1 MAGYGA
7 GRHRFQASA
16 GRSARMVRAFVDAGP
31 EPGLDDERPGGEGGG
46 CGDPASRVHRAIDR
60 SPVEGRAS
68 RARAGWPLP
77 AGNGPRSR
85 GKRVRVPNGASTFIV
100 GCFRVRSLR
109 TDLPLPVTSVPAATP
124 RNTPVIAQYL
134 RIKADHPDSLLFYRM
149 GDFYELFF
157 DDARRASTL
166 LDIALTSRGRSD
178 GVPIP
183 MAGVPAHSVES
194 YLAKLVRKGE
204 SAAICEQIGDPAASR
219 GPVERRVTRIVT
231 PGTLTDEHL
240 LEARRDNLLVAAH
253 CIDGCWGMAGLE
265 LSSGRFTCTEAG
277 DSESARAEIE
287 RLGPAEVLLC
297 EDAPELASVRE
308 HPALRRIPSWHFDPV
323 SARRILVEQLGTHDL
338 SPFELED
345 RPLAAGA
352 AGALI
357 VYARETQCGALP
369 HVTTVR
375 FERHEDA
382 LILDAVT
389 RRNLELT
396 HALSGDD
403 SATLAAVMD
412 RAATPMGS
420 RLLRRWLT
428 RPIRDHEALAKRLH
442 AVGSLIEHD
451 THEPVRALLADVG
464 DLERILSRIGL
475 ATARPRDLAQLR
487 AALHTVPRLREAIA
501 GADSPR
507 IHELTRANRE
517 FPEMA
522 ALLDRA
528 LVEAPPVLIRDGGA
542 LAAGYD
548 PELDELRRL
557 STDADSFL
565 EALEARERERSG
577 IPNLRVGYNR
587 VHGYYIELSKT
598 QSERAPPDYIRR
610 QTLKGAE
617 RYITPELKQFE
628 DRVLGARER
637 ALARERMLYDELV
650 ARLAADLAE
659 LQRCAQAIAELD
671 VLCDFAERAESLAY
685 RAPRL
690 DEHAGIDIEGG
701 RHPVVEHTSKQ
712 PFIPNDVALG
722 DSRRMLVVTGPNMGG
737 KSTLMRQTA
746 LITVLA
752 HAGSFVPATSA
763 RIGPI
768 DRIFTRIGAGDDL
781 AGGRSTFMVEMTE
794 MARIL
799 NNATPRSLV
808 LVDEIGRGTST
819 YDGLALAWACAR
831 ELAHRTR
838 SFTLFATHYF
848 ELTELSRHADGV
860 ANVHL
865 DAIEHGRRIVF
876 MHRVKEGPA
885 DRSYGLAVAALAGI
899 PSEVIARART
909 ILDKLESNPRAS
921 LTEPPSPQL
930 TLFGPAADAPPPPP
944 PAPEGA
950 KILEA
955 LDAVDPDALSPRE
968 ALDALYR
975 LKSIERS

>member
-1 MAGYGA
+1 M
-7 GRHRFQASA
+7 S
-16 GRSARMVRAFVDAGP
+16 
-31 EPGLDDERPGGEGGG
+31 
-46 CGDPASRVHRAIDR
+46 
-60 SPVEGRAS
+60 
-68 RARAGWPLP
+68 
-77 AGNGPRSR
+77 
-85 GKRVRVPNGASTFIV
+85 
-100 GCFRVRSLR
+100 
-109 TDLPLPVTSVPAATP
+109 VTAAAP

-134 RIKADHPDSLLFYRM
+134 RIKADHPDTLLFYRM

-157 DDARRASTL
+157 DDARRASML
-166 LDIALTSRGRSD
+166 LGIALTSRGRS
-178 GVPIP
+178 GGAPIP

-194 YLAKLVRKGE
+194 YLSKLVRKGE
-204 SAAICEQIGDPAASR
+204 SAAICEQIGDPATSR
-219 GPVERRVTRIVT
+219 GPVERQVTRIVT

-240 LEARRDNLLVAAH
+240 LEAHRDNLLAAVHCVA
-253 CIDGCWGMAGLE
+253 GCWGIAGLE
-265 LSSGRFTCTEAG
+265 LSSGRFTCTEAA
-277 DSESARAEIE
+277 DAESAQAEME
-287 RLGPAEVLLC
+287 RLGPAEILLC
-297 EDAPELASVRE
+297 ESAPDLAGVRE
-308 HPALRRIPSWHFDPV
+308 HPALRRIPPWHFDPV
-323 SARRILVEQLGTHDL
+323 SARRILVEQLGTRDL
-338 SPFELED
+338 SGFELED
-345 RPLAAGA
+345 RPVAAGA

-357 VYARETQCGALP
+357 VYARDTQRGALP
-369 HVTTVR
+369 HVRTVR

-382 LILDAVT
+382 LVLDAVT
-389 RRNLELT
+389 RRNLEIT

-403 SATLAAVMD
+403 SATLAAIMD

-428 RPIRDHEALAKRLH
+428 RPVRDREELAKRLH
-442 AVGSLIEHD
+442 AVGTLVEHGV
-451 THEPVRALLADVG
+451 HETVRGLLADIG

-487 AALHTVPRLREAIA
+487 AALHAVPRLREAIA

-507 IHELTRANRE
+507 IRELTSANRE
-517 FPEMA
+517 FPDIA

-528 LVEAPPVLIRDGGA
+528 VVDTPPVLIRDGGV
-542 LAAGYD
+542 LADGYD
-548 PELDELRRL
+548 AELDELRRL

-565 EALEARERERSG
+565 QSLETRERERTG
-577 IPNLRVGYNR
+577 AANLRVGYNR
-587 VHGYYIELSKT
+587 VHGYYIEISKA
-598 QSERAPPDYIRR
+598 QSERAPPDYVRR

-617 RYITPELKQFE
+617 RYITAELKQFE

-637 ALARERMLYDELV
+637 ALAREKALYDELV

-659 LQRCAQAIAELD
+659 LQLCAAGVAELD
-671 VLCDFAERAESLAY
+671 VLCNFAERAESLDY
-685 RAPRL
+685 RAPQL
-690 DEHAGIDIEGG
+690 DERPGIRIEGG
-701 RHPVVEHTSKQ
+701 RHPVVEQTSKQ
-712 PFIPNDVALG
+712 PFIPNDVVLG
-722 DSRRMLVVTGPNMGG
+722 DARRMLVVTGPNMGG

-763 RIGPI
+763 RIGPV

-848 ELTELSRHADGV
+848 ELTELPRHADGV

-876 MHRVKEGPA
+876 MHRVKDGPA
-885 DRSYGLAVAALAGI
+885 NRSYGLAVAALAGI
-899 PSEVIARART
+899 PDEVIARARE
-909 ILDKLESNPRAS
+909 ILDALETAPGAS
-921 LTEPPSPQL
+921 VSEPPSAQL
-930 TLFGPAADAPPPPP
+930 GLFDPPAAPG
-944 PAPEGA
+944 GA
-950 KILEA
+950 QLLET
-955 LDAVDPDALSPRE
+955 LETIDPDSLSPRE

-975 LKSIERS
+975 LKSLARS

>member
-1 MAGYGA
+1 M
-7 GRHRFQASA
+7 SA
-16 GRSARMVRAFVDAGP
+16 
-31 EPGLDDERPGGEGGG
+31 
-46 CGDPASRVHRAIDR
+46 
-60 SPVEGRAS
+60 
-68 RARAGWPLP
+68 
-77 AGNGPRSR
+77 
-85 GKRVRVPNGASTFIV
+85 T
-100 GCFRVRSLR
+100 
-109 TDLPLPVTSVPAATP
+109 AATE
-124 RNTPVIAQYL
+124 RKATPVIAQYL
-134 RIKADHPDSLLFYRM
+134 RIKAEHPDTLLFYRM

-157 DDARRASTL
+157 DDARRASKL
-166 LDIALTSRGRSD
+166 LDIALTSRGQS
-178 GVPIP
+178 GGAPIP

-204 SAAICEQIGDPAASR
+204 SAAVCEQIGDPAASR
-219 GPVERRVTRIVT
+219 GPVERQVTRIIT

-240 LEARRDNLLVAAH
+240 LDDRRDNLLVAIH
-253 CIDGCWGMAGLE
+253 CTAGRWGIAGLE

-277 DSESARAEIE
+277 DAESAQAEIE
-287 RLGPAEVLLC
+287 RLGPAEILVC
-297 EDAPELASVRE
+297 ESAPALASLRE
-308 HPALRRIPSWHFDPV
+308 HSALRRIPPWHFDPV
-323 SARRILVEQLGTHDL
+323 SARRILIEQLATHDL
-338 SPFELED
+338 SPFEIED
-345 RPLAAGA
+345 RPLAIGA

-357 VYARETQCGALP
+357 VYARDTQCGALP

-375 FERHEDA
+375 FERHDDA
-382 LILDAVT
+382 LILDATT
-389 RRNLELT
+389 RRNLEIT
-396 HALSGDD
+396 RALSGDD

-428 RPIRDHEALAKRLH
+428 RPIRDHEELAKRLH
-442 AVGSLIEHD
+442 ATGALIEHGV
-451 THEPVRALLADVG
+451 HEPIRELLADVG

-475 ATARPRDLAQLR
+475 ATARPRDLVQLR
-487 AALHTVPRLREAIA
+487 SALHTVPQLREAVA

-507 IHELTRANRE
+507 IHELTSASRE
-517 FPEMA
+517 FPEIA
-522 ALLDRA
+522 ELLDRA
-528 LVEAPPVLIRDGGA
+528 VVETPPVLIRDGGV
-542 LAAGYD
+542 LATGYD
-548 PELDELRRL
+548 AELDELRRL
-557 STDADSFL
+557 STDADAFL
-565 EALEARERERSG
+565 EALEARERERTG
-577 IPNLRVGYNR
+577 VTNLRVGYNR

-598 QSERAPPDYIRR
+598 QSERAPPDYVRR

-637 ALARERMLYDELV
+637 ALGREKALYDELV
-650 ARLAADLAE
+650 ARLAGDLADLQ
-659 LQRCAQAIAELD
+659 LCAQAIAELD
-671 VLCDFAERAESLAY
+671 VLCNFAERAESLDY

-690 DEHAGIDIEGG
+690 DERPGIQIEGG
-701 RHPVVEHTSKQ
+701 RHPVVEHASEQ
-712 PFIPNDVALG
+712 PFIPNDIDLD

-746 LITVLA
+746 LIALLA
-752 HAGSFVPATSA
+752 YAGSFVPATSA

-848 ELTELSRHADGV
+848 ELTELSRHAGSV

-865 DAIEHGRRIVF
+865 DAVEHGQQIIF
-876 MHRVKEGPA
+876 MHQVKDGPA
-885 DRSYGLAVAALAGI
+885 DRSYGIAVAALAGI
-899 PSEVIARART
+899 PNDVIIRARA
-909 ILDKLESNPRAS
+909 ILDTLESSPRAS
-921 LTEPPSPQL
+921 LTEPPSAQL
-930 TLFGPAADAPPPPP
+930 GLFDPAP
-944 PAPEGA
+944 PAPGSA
-950 KILEA
+950 KVLET
-955 LDAVDPDALSPRE
+955 LDAIDPDSLSPRE

-975 LKSIERS
+975 LKSLTGS

>member
-1 MAGYGA
+1 M
-7 GRHRFQASA
+7 
-16 GRSARMVRAFVDAGP
+16 
-31 EPGLDDERPGGEGGG
+31 
-46 CGDPASRVHRAIDR
+46 
-60 SPVEGRAS
+60 
-68 RARAGWPLP
+68 
-77 AGNGPRSR
+77 
-85 GKRVRVPNGASTFIV
+85 
-100 GCFRVRSLR
+100 
-109 TDLPLPVTSVPAATP
+109 
-124 RNTPVIAQYL
+124 AQYL
-134 RIKADHPDSLLFYRM
+134 RIKAEHPDTLLFYRM

-157 DDARRASTL
+157 DDARRASRL
-166 LDIALTSRGRSD
+166 LDIALTSRGRS
-178 GVPIP
+178 GGAPIP

-204 SAAICEQIGDPAASR
+204 SAAVCEQIGDPAASR
-219 GPVERRVTRIVT
+219 GPVERQVTRIIT
-231 PGTLTDEHL
+231 PGTLTDEYL
-240 LEARRDNLLVAAH
+240 LEDRRDNLLVAVH
-253 CIDGCWGMAGLE
+253 CAAGRWGIAGLE

-277 DSESARAEIE
+277 DAESAQAEIE

-297 EDAPELASVRE
+297 EDAPALASVRE
-308 HPALRRIPSWHFDPV
+308 HPALRRIPPWHFDPV
-323 SARRILVEQLGTHDL
+323 SARRILIEQLATRDL

-345 RPLAAGA
+345 HPLAVGA

-357 VYARETQCGALP
+357 VYARDTQCGSLP

-375 FERHEDA
+375 FERHDDA
-382 LILDAVT
+382 LILDATT
-389 RRNLELT
+389 RRNLEIT

-428 RPIRDHEALAKRLH
+428 RPICDHEELAKRLH
-442 AVGSLIEHD
+442 ATGVLIEHGV
-451 THEPVRALLADVG
+451 HEPIHVLLDDVG
-464 DLERILSRIGL
+464 DIERILSRIGL

-487 AALHTVPRLREAIA
+487 SALHTVPRLREAVA

-507 IHELTRANRE
+507 IHELTGASRE
-517 FPEMA
+517 FPEIA

-528 LVEAPPVLIRDGGA
+528 VVETPPVLIRDGGV

-548 PELDELRRL
+548 AELDELRRL
-557 STDADSFL
+557 STDADAFL
-565 EALEARERERSG
+565 EALEARERERTG
-577 IPNLRVGYNR
+577 VTNLRVGYNR
-587 VHGYYIELSKT
+587 VHGYYIELSKA

-628 DRVLGARER
+628 NRVLGARER
-637 ALARERMLYDELV
+637 ALGREKALYDELV
-650 ARLAADLAE
+650 ARLAGELADLQ
-659 LQRCAQAIAELD
+659 LCAQAIAELD
-671 VLCDFAERAESLAY
+671 VLCNFAERAESLDY

-690 DEHAGIDIEGG
+690 DDRPGIHIESG
-701 RHPVVEHTSKQ
+701 RHPVVEYASKQ
-712 PFIPNDVALG
+712 PFIPNDIDLD

-746 LITVLA
+746 LIAVLA
-752 HAGSFVPATSA
+752 YAGSFVPAASA

-799 NNATPRSLV
+799 NSATPRSLV

-848 ELTELSRHADGV
+848 ELTELSRHADSV

-865 DAIEHGRRIVF
+865 DAIEHGEQIIF
-876 MHRVKEGPA
+876 MHQVKDGPA
-885 DRSYGLAVAALAGI
+885 DRSYGIAVAALAGI
-899 PSEVIARART
+899 PNEVITRARE
-909 ILDKLESNPRAS
+909 ILDTLENAPRAS
-921 LTEPPSPQL
+921 LTEPPSAQL
-930 TLFGPAADAPPPPP
+930 GLFDPAP
-944 PAPEGA
+944 PAPGGA
-950 KILEA
+950 KVLEA
-955 LDAVDPDALSPRE
+955 LDAIDPDSLSPRE

-975 LKSIERS
+975 LKSLK

>member
-1 MAGYGA
+1 M
-7 GRHRFQASA
+7 
-16 GRSARMVRAFVDAGP
+16 
-31 EPGLDDERPGGEGGG
+31 L
-46 CGDPASRVHRAIDR
+46 
-60 SPVEGRAS
+60 
-68 RARAGWPLP
+68 
-77 AGNGPRSR
+77 PRSQPPD
-85 GKRVRVPNGASTFIV
+85 VR
-100 GCFRVRSLR
+100 
-109 TDLPLPVTSVPAATP
+109 PLPVTSATADATP
-124 RNTPVIAQYL
+124 GNTPVIAQYL
-134 RIKADHPDSLLFYRM
+134 RIKADHPDTLLFYRM

-157 DDARRASTL
+157 DDARRASSL
-166 LDIALTSRGRSD
+166 LDIALTSRGRSG

-194 YLAKLVRKGE
+194 YLSKLVRKGE

-219 GPVERRVTRIVT
+219 GPVERQVTRIVT
-231 PGTLTDEHL
+231 PGTLTEEHL
-240 LEARRDNLLVAAH
+240 LEARRDNLLVATH
-253 CIDGCWGMAGLE
+253 CDAGRWGIAGLE
-265 LSSGRFTCTEAG
+265 LASGRFTCTEA
-277 DSESARAEIE
+277 DDAESAQAEIE
-287 RLGPAEVLLC
+287 RLGPAEVLVS
-297 EDAPELASVRE
+297 ENAPALDSLRE
-308 HPALRRIPSWHFDPV
+308 HPALRRIPPWHFDAE
-323 SARRILVEQLGTHDL
+323 SARRILVEQLGTRDL

-345 RPLAAGA
+345 RPLATGA

-357 VYARETQCGALP
+357 VYARDTQRSALP
-369 HVTTVR
+369 HVRTLR
-375 FERHEDA
+375 LERQEDA
-382 LILDAVT
+382 LILDAIT
-389 RRNLELT
+389 RRNLEIT

-403 SATLAAVMD
+403 TATLAAVID

-428 RPIRDHEALAKRLH
+428 RPVRDREALAHRLH
-442 AVGSLIEHD
+442 AVGVLIEHSAF
-451 THEPVRALLADVG
+451 ESVRALLSDVG

-487 AALHTVPRLREAIA
+487 TALHTVPRLREALA

-507 IHELTRANRE
+507 IRELAGANRE

-528 LVEAPPVLIRDGGA
+528 VVESPPVLVRDGGV

-548 PELDELRRL
+548 AELDELRRL
-557 STDADSFL
+557 STDADAFL
-565 EALEARERERSG
+565 EALEARERERTG
-577 IPNLRVGYNR
+577 AANLRVGYNR
-587 VHGYYIELSKT
+587 VHGYYIELSKA
-598 QSERAPPDYIRR
+598 QSERAPADYVRR

-617 RYITPELKQFE
+617 RYITAELKQFE

-637 ALARERMLYDELV
+637 ALAREKALYEELV
-650 ARLAADLAE
+650 ARVAADLEA
-659 LQRCAQAIAELD
+659 LQHSAAAIAELD
-671 VLCDFAERAESLAY
+671 VLCNFAERAESLDY

-690 DEHAGIDIEGG
+690 DEQPGIRIEGG
-701 RHPVVEHTSKQ
+701 RHPVVEQTSSQ
-712 PFIPNDVALG
+712 PFIPNDVVLD

-746 LITVLA
+746 LIAVLA
-752 HAGSFVPATSA
+752 YAGSFVPATSA
-763 RIGPI
+763 RVGPI

-848 ELTELSRHADGV
+848 ELTELPRHADGV

-865 DAIEHGRRIVF
+865 DAIEHGRKIVF

-885 DRSYGLAVAALAGI
+885 NRSYGLAVAALAGV
-899 PSEVIARART
+899 PHEVIARARE
-909 ILDKLESNPRAS
+909 ILDTLESAPRAS
-921 LTEPPSPQL
+921 VSEPPSAQL
-930 TLFGPAADAPPPPP
+930 GLFDSPSSPAAAGT
-944 PAPEGA
+944 E
-950 KILEA
+950 LREA
-955 LDAVDPDALSPRE
+955 LDALDPDALSPRE

-975 LKSIERS
+975 LKSFVRP

>member
-1 MAGYGA
+1 M
-7 GRHRFQASA
+7 S
-16 GRSARMVRAFVDAGP
+16 
-31 EPGLDDERPGGEGGG
+31 
-46 CGDPASRVHRAIDR
+46 
-60 SPVEGRAS
+60 
-68 RARAGWPLP
+68 
-77 AGNGPRSR
+77 
-85 GKRVRVPNGASTFIV
+85 
-100 GCFRVRSLR
+100 
-109 TDLPLPVTSVPAATP
+109 VTAAPTSKS
-124 RNTPVIAQYL
+124 TPVMAQYL
-134 RIKADHPDSLLFYRM
+134 RIKAEHPDTLLFYRM

-157 DDARRASTL
+157 DDARRASKL
-166 LDIALTSRGRSD
+166 LDIALTSRGRS
-178 GVPIP
+178 GGAPIP

-204 SAAICEQIGDPAASR
+204 SAAVCEQIGDPAASR
-219 GPVERRVTRIVT
+219 GPVERQVTRIIT
-231 PGTLTDEHL
+231 PGTLTDEYL
-240 LEARRDNLLVAAH
+240 LEDRRDNVLVAVH
-253 CIDGCWGMAGLE
+253 CAAGRWGIAGLE

-277 DSESARAEIE
+277 DAESAQAEIE

-297 EDAPELASVRE
+297 EDAPALASVRE
-308 HPALRRIPSWHFDPV
+308 HPALRRIPPWHFDPV
-323 SARRILVEQLGTHDL
+323 SARRILIEQLATRDL

-345 RPLAAGA
+345 HPLAVGA

-357 VYARETQCGALP
+357 VYARDTQCGSLP

-375 FERHEDA
+375 FERHDDA
-382 LILDAVT
+382 LILDATT
-389 RRNLELT
+389 RRNLEIT

-428 RPIRDHEALAKRLH
+428 RPICDHEELAKRLH
-442 AVGSLIEHD
+442 ATGVLIEHGV
-451 THEPVRALLADVG
+451 HEPIRVLLDDVG
-464 DLERILSRIGL
+464 DIERILSRIGL

-487 AALHTVPRLREAIA
+487 SALHTVPRLREAVA

-507 IHELTRANRE
+507 IHELTGASRE
-517 FPEMA
+517 FPEIA
-522 ALLDRA
+522 AQLDRA
-528 LVEAPPVLIRDGGA
+528 VVETPPVLIRDGGV

-548 PELDELRRL
+548 AELDELRRL
-557 STDADSFL
+557 STDADAFL
-565 EALEARERERSG
+565 EALEARERERTG
-577 IPNLRVGYNR
+577 VTNLRVGYNR
-587 VHGYYIELSKT
+587 VHGYYIELSKA

-628 DRVLGARER
+628 NRVLGARER
-637 ALARERMLYDELV
+637 ALGREKALYDELV
-650 ARLAADLAE
+650 ARLAGELADLQ
-659 LQRCAQAIAELD
+659 LCAQAIAELD
-671 VLCDFAERAESLAY
+671 VLCNFAERAESLDY

-690 DEHAGIDIEGG
+690 DDRPGIHIESG
-701 RHPVVEHTSKQ
+701 RHPVVEYASKQ
-712 PFIPNDVALG
+712 PFIPNDIDLD

-752 HAGSFVPATSA
+752 YAGSFVPAASA

-848 ELTELSRHADGV
+848 ELTELSRHADSV

-865 DAIEHGRRIVF
+865 DAIEHGEQIIF
-876 MHRVKEGPA
+876 MHQVKDGPA
-885 DRSYGLAVAALAGI
+885 DRSYGIAVAALAGI
-899 PSEVIARART
+899 PNEVITRARE
-909 ILDKLESNPRAS
+909 ILDTLENAPRAS
-921 LTEPPSPQL
+921 LTEPPSAQL
-930 TLFGPAADAPPPPP
+930 GLFDPAP
-944 PAPEGA
+944 PAPGGA
-950 KILEA
+950 KVLEA
-955 LDAVDPDALSPRE
+955 LDAIDPDSLSPRE

-975 LKSIERS
+975 LKSLK

>member
-1 MAGYGA
+1 M
-7 GRHRFQASA
+7 S
-16 GRSARMVRAFVDAGP
+16 
-31 EPGLDDERPGGEGGG
+31 
-46 CGDPASRVHRAIDR
+46 
-60 SPVEGRAS
+60 
-68 RARAGWPLP
+68 
-77 AGNGPRSR
+77 
-85 GKRVRVPNGASTFIV
+85 
-100 GCFRVRSLR
+100 
-109 TDLPLPVTSVPAATP
+109 VTAAATP
-124 RNTPVIAQYL
+124 GNTPVIAQYL
-134 RIKADHPDSLLFYRM
+134 RIKADHPDTLLFYRM

-157 DDARRASTL
+157 DDARRASSL
-166 LDIALTSRGRSD
+166 LDIALTSRGRSG

-194 YLAKLVRKGE
+194 YLSKLVRKGE

-219 GPVERRVTRIVT
+219 GPVERQVTRIIT
-231 PGTLTDEHL
+231 PGTLTEEHL

-253 CIDGCWGMAGLE
+253 CDAGRWGIAGLE
-265 LSSGRFTCTEAG
+265 LASGGFTCTEA
-277 DSESARAEIE
+277 DDAESAQAEIE
-287 RLGPAEVLLC
+287 RLGPAEVLVS
-297 EDAPELASVRE
+297 ENAPALDSLRE
-308 HPALRRIPSWHFDPV
+308 HPALRRIPPWHFDAE
-323 SARRILVEQLGTHDL
+323 SARRILVEQLGTRDL
-338 SPFELED
+338 SAFEIED
-345 RPLAAGA
+345 RPLATGA

-357 VYARETQCGALP
+357 VYARDTQRGALP
-369 HVTTVR
+369 HVRTLR
-375 FERHEDA
+375 LERQEDA
-382 LILDAVT
+382 LILDAIT
-389 RRNLELT
+389 RRNLEIT

-403 SATLAAVMD
+403 AATLAAVID

-420 RLLRRWLT
+420 RLLRRWLM
-428 RPIRDHEALAKRLH
+428 RPVRDRKALSRRLH
-442 AVGSLIEHD
+442 AVGVLIEHAAF
-451 THEPVRALLADVG
+451 EPVRALLADVG

-487 AALHTVPRLREAIA
+487 TALHTVPRLREALA

-507 IHELTRANRE
+507 IRELAGANRE

-522 ALLDRA
+522 TLLDRA
-528 LVEAPPVLIRDGGA
+528 VVESPPVLVRDGGV

-548 PELDELRRL
+548 AELDELRRL
-557 STDADSFL
+557 STDADAFL
-565 EALEARERERSG
+565 EALEARERDRTG
-577 IPNLRVGYNR
+577 AANLRVGYNR
-587 VHGYYIELSKT
+587 VHGYYIELSKA
-598 QSERAPPDYIRR
+598 QSERAPADYVRR

-617 RYITPELKQFE
+617 RYITAELKQFE

-637 ALARERMLYDELV
+637 ALAREKALYEELV
-650 ARLAADLAE
+650 ARIAADLEA
-659 LQRCAQAIAELD
+659 LQRSAAAIAELD
-671 VLCDFAERAESLAY
+671 VLCNFAERAESLDY

-690 DEHAGIDIEGG
+690 DGQPGIQIEGG
-701 RHPVVEHTSKQ
+701 RHPVVEQASSQ
-712 PFIPNDVALG
+712 PFIPNDVVLD

-746 LITVLA
+746 LIAVLA
-752 HAGSFVPATSA
+752 YAGSFVPATSA

-848 ELTELSRHADGV
+848 ELTELPRHADGV

-865 DAIEHGRRIVF
+865 DAIEHGRKIVF

-885 DRSYGLAVAALAGI
+885 NRSYGLAVAALAGV
-899 PSEVIARART
+899 PHEVIARARE
-909 ILDKLESNPRAS
+909 ILDTLESAPRAS
-921 LTEPPSPQL
+921 VSEPPSAQL
-930 TLFGPAADAPPPPP
+930 GLFDSPSP
-944 PAPEGA
+944 PAEDPAGTRL
-950 KILEA
+950 LEA
-955 LDAVDPDALSPRE
+955 LDALDPDALTPRE

-975 LKSIERS
+975 LKSFVRR

>member
-1 MAGYGA
+1 MSVTAA
-7 GRHRFQASA
+7 
-16 GRSARMVRAFVDAGP
+16 
-31 EPGLDDERPGGEGGG
+31 PG
-46 CGDPASRVHRAIDR
+46 
-60 SPVEGRAS
+60 
-68 RARAGWPLP
+68 
-77 AGNGPRSR
+77 
-85 GKRVRVPNGASTFIV
+85 
-100 GCFRVRSLR
+100 
-109 TDLPLPVTSVPAATP
+109 
-124 RNTPVIAQYL
+124 NTPVIAQYL
-134 RIKADHPDSLLFYRM
+134 RIKADHPDTLLFYRM

-157 DDARRASTL
+157 DDARRASKL
-166 LDIALTSRGRSD
+166 LDIALTSRGRS
-178 GVPIP
+178 GGAPIP

-204 SAAICEQIGDPAASR
+204 SAAICEQIGDPATSR
-219 GPVERRVTRIVT
+219 GPVERKVTRIIT

-240 LEARRDNLLVAAH
+240 LEAHRDNLLVAVH
-253 CIDGCWGMAGLE
+253 CVGGRWGIAGLE
-265 LSSGRFTCTEAG
+265 LSSGRFTCTETAG
-277 DSESARAEIE
+277 AESAQAEVE
-287 RLGPAEVLLC
+287 RLGPAEILLS

-308 HPALRRIPSWHFDPV
+308 HPTLRRIPPWHFDPV
-323 SARRILVEQLGTHDL
+323 SARRILVEQLGTRDL
-338 SPFELED
+338 SAFELED
-345 RPLAAGA
+345 RPIATGA

-357 VYARETQCGALP
+357 VHARDTQRGALP
-369 HVTTVR
+369 HVRTLR
-375 FERHEDA
+375 FEQQEDA
-382 LILDAVT
+382 LILDTVT
-389 RRNLELT
+389 RRNLEIT

-403 SATLAAVMD
+403 SATLAAIMD

-428 RPIRDHEALAKRLH
+428 RPIRDREALAQRLH
-442 AVGSLIEHD
+442 AVGTLIEHGI
-451 THEPVRALLADVG
+451 HETVRALLADIG
-464 DLERILSRIGL
+464 DLERVLSRIGL

-487 AALHTVPRLREAIA
+487 AALHAVPRLREAIA

-507 IHELTRANRE
+507 IRELTSANRE
-517 FPEMA
+517 FPDVA

-528 LVEAPPVLIRDGGA
+528 VVETPPVLIRDGGV
-542 LAAGYD
+542 LATGYD
-548 PELDELRRL
+548 AELDELRRL

-565 EALEARERERSG
+565 ESLETRERERTG
-577 IPNLRVGYNR
+577 AANLRVGYNR
-587 VHGYYIELSKT
+587 VHGYYIEISKA
-598 QSERAPPDYIRR
+598 QSERAPPDYVRR

-617 RYITPELKQFE
+617 RYITAELKQFE

-637 ALARERMLYDELV
+637 ALAREKALYDKLV

-659 LQRCAQAIAELD
+659 LQLCARAIAELD
-671 VLCDFAERAESLAY
+671 VLCSFAERAESLDY

-690 DEHAGIDIEGG
+690 DEQPGIHIEGG
-701 RHPVVEHTSKQ
+701 RHPVVEQTSKQ
-712 PFIPNDVALG
+712 PFIPNDVELG

-746 LITVLA
+746 LITLLA

-763 RIGPI
+763 RIGPV

-848 ELTELSRHADGV
+848 ELTELPRHAGGV

-865 DAIEHGRRIVF
+865 DAIEHGRQIVF
-876 MHRVKEGPA
+876 MHRVKDGPA
-885 DRSYGLAVAALAGI
+885 NRSYGLAVAALAGI
-899 PSEVIARART
+899 PDEVIARARE
-909 ILDKLESNPRAS
+909 ILGTLESAPGAS
-921 LTEPPSPQL
+921 VSEPPSAQL
-930 TLFGPAADAPPPPP
+930 GLFDAPPVP
-944 PAPEGA
+944 GSTRL
-950 KILEA
+950 LET
-955 LDAVDPDALSPRE
+955 LETIDPDTLSPRE

-975 LKSIERS
+975 LKSLAGS

>member
-1 MAGYGA
+1 M
-7 GRHRFQASA
+7 S
-16 GRSARMVRAFVDAGP
+16 
-31 EPGLDDERPGGEGGG
+31 
-46 CGDPASRVHRAIDR
+46 
-60 SPVEGRAS
+60 
-68 RARAGWPLP
+68 
-77 AGNGPRSR
+77 
-85 GKRVRVPNGASTFIV
+85 
-100 GCFRVRSLR
+100 
-109 TDLPLPVTSVPAATP
+109 VTAATTSKS
-124 RNTPVIAQYL
+124 TPVIAQYL
-134 RIKADHPDSLLFYRM
+134 RIKADHPDTLLFYRM

-157 DDARRASTL
+157 DDARRASKL
-166 LDIALTSRGRSD
+166 LDIALTSRGQS
-178 GVPIP
+178 GGAPIP

-204 SAAICEQIGDPAASR
+204 SAAVCEQIGDPAASR
-219 GPVERRVTRIVT
+219 GPVERQVTRIIT

-240 LEARRDNLLVAAH
+240 LEDRRDNLLVAVH
-253 CIDGCWGMAGLE
+253 CCAGCWGIAGLE

-277 DSESARAEIE
+277 DAESAQAEIE

-297 EDAPELASVRE
+297 ESAPELASVRE
-308 HPALRRIPSWHFDPV
+308 HPALRRIPPWHFDPV
-323 SARRILVEQLGTHDL
+323 SARRVLIEQLGTHDL

-345 RPLAAGA
+345 RPLATGA

-357 VYARETQCGALP
+357 VYARDTQCGLLP

-375 FERHEDA
+375 FERHGDA
-382 LILDAVT
+382 LILDPTT
-389 RRNLELT
+389 RRNLEIT

-442 AVGSLIEHD
+442 AIGTLIEHR
-451 THEPVRALLADVG
+451 THEPIRGLLTDVG

-487 AALHTVPRLREAIA
+487 SALHAVPRLREAVA

-507 IHELTRANRE
+507 IQELTSASRE
-517 FPEMA
+517 FPEIA

-528 LVEAPPVLIRDGGA
+528 VVETPPVLIRDGGV
-542 LAAGYD
+542 LAGGYD

-557 STDADSFL
+557 STDADAFL
-565 EALEARERERSG
+565 EALEARERERTG
-577 IPNLRVGYNR
+577 VTNLRVGYNR
-587 VHGYYIELSKT
+587 VHGYYIELSKAH
-598 QSERAPPDYIRR
+598 SERAPPDYIRR

-628 DRVLGARER
+628 DRVLTARER
-637 ALARERMLYDELV
+637 ALGREKALYDVLV
-650 ARLAADLAE
+650 ARLAGDLADLQ
-659 LQRCAQAIAELD
+659 LCAQAIAELD
-671 VLCDFAERAESLAY
+671 VLCNFAERAESLDY

-690 DEHAGIDIEGG
+690 DERPGIRIEGG
-701 RHPVVEHTSKQ
+701 RHPVVEHTSEQ
-712 PFIPNDVALG
+712 PFIPNDIDLD

-746 LITVLA
+746 LIALLA
-752 HAGSFVPATSA
+752 YAGSFVPATSA

-799 NNATPRSLV
+799 NSATPRSLV

-848 ELTELSRHADGV
+848 ELTELSRHASGV

-865 DAIEHGRRIVF
+865 DAIEHGQKIIF
-876 MHRVKEGPA
+876 MHQVKEGPA
-885 DRSYGLAVAALAGI
+885 DRSYGIAVAALAGI
-899 PSEVIARART
+899 PNEVITRARE
-909 ILDKLESNPRAS
+909 ILDTLENSPRAS
-921 LTEPPSPQL
+921 LTESPSAQL
-930 TLFGPAADAPPPPP
+930 GLFDPAP
-944 PAPEGA
+944 PAPGDA
-950 KILEA
+950 KALETLEA
-955 LDAVDPDALSPRE
+955 IDPDALSPRE

-975 LKSIERS
+975 LKSLMRS

>member
-1 MAGYGA
+1 M
-7 GRHRFQASA
+7 S
-16 GRSARMVRAFVDAGP
+16 
-31 EPGLDDERPGGEGGG
+31 
-46 CGDPASRVHRAIDR
+46 
-60 SPVEGRAS
+60 
-68 RARAGWPLP
+68 
-77 AGNGPRSR
+77 
-85 GKRVRVPNGASTFIV
+85 
-100 GCFRVRSLR
+100 
-109 TDLPLPVTSVPAATP
+109 VTAATTSKS
-124 RNTPVIAQYL
+124 TPVMAQYL
-134 RIKADHPDSLLFYRM
+134 RIKAEHPDTLLFYRM

-157 DDARRASTL
+157 DDARRASRL
-166 LDIALTSRGRSD
+166 LDIALTSRGQS
-178 GVPIP
+178 GGEPIP

-204 SAAICEQIGDPAASR
+204 SAAVCEQIGDPAASR
-219 GPVERRVTRIVT
+219 GPVERKVTRIIT

-240 LEARRDNLLVAAH
+240 LEDRRDNLLVAVH
-253 CIDGCWGMAGLE
+253 CAAGRWGIAGLE

-277 DSESARAEIE
+277 EAESAQAEIE

-297 EDAPELASVRE
+297 EGAPAFASLRE
-308 HPALRRIPSWHFDPV
+308 HPALRRIPPWHFDPV
-323 SARRILVEQLGTHDL
+323 SARRILIEQLATHDL

-345 RPLAAGA
+345 RPLATGA

-357 VYARETQCGALP
+357 VYARDTQCGSLP

-375 FERHEDA
+375 FERHDDA
-382 LILDAVT
+382 LILDAIT
-389 RRNLELT
+389 RRNLEIT
-396 HALSGDD
+396 QALSGDD

-428 RPIRDHEALAKRLH
+428 RPIRDHEELAKRLH
-442 AVGSLIEHD
+442 ATGALIEHGVHD
-451 THEPVRALLADVG
+451 PIRVLLVDIG

-487 AALHTVPRLREAIA
+487 SALHTVPQLREAVD

-507 IHELTRANRE
+507 IHELTGASRE
-517 FPEMA
+517 FPEIA

-528 LVEAPPVLIRDGGA
+528 VVEAPPVLIRDGGV

-548 PELDELRRL
+548 AELDDLRRL
-557 STDADSFL
+557 STDADAFL
-565 EALEARERERSG
+565 EALEARERERTKVT
-577 IPNLRVGYNR
+577 NLRIGYNR
-587 VHGYYIELSKT
+587 VHGYYIELSKA

-637 ALARERMLYDELV
+637 ALGREKALYDELV
-650 ARLAADLAE
+650 ARLAGDLADLQ
-659 LQRCAQAIAELD
+659 LCAQAIAELD
-671 VLCDFAERAESLAY
+671 ALCNFAERAESLDY

-690 DEHAGIDIEGG
+690 DERPGIHIEGG

-712 PFIPNDVALG
+712 PFTPNDIDLD

-746 LITVLA
+746 LIAVLA
-752 HAGSFVPATSA
+752 YAGSFVPAASA

-848 ELTELSRHADGV
+848 ELTELSRHAGGV
-860 ANVHL
+860 ANIHL
-865 DAIEHGRRIVF
+865 DAIEHGQQIIF
-876 MHRVKEGPA
+876 MHRIKDGPA
-885 DRSYGLAVAALAGI
+885 DRSYGIAVAALAGI
-899 PSEVIARART
+899 PNEVITRARE
-909 ILDKLESNPRAS
+909 ILDTLENSPRAS
-921 LTEPPSPQL
+921 LTEPPSAQL
-930 TLFGPAADAPPPPP
+930 GLFDPP
-944 PAPEGA
+944 PAPGGA
-950 KILEA
+950 RLLEA
-955 LDAVDPDALSPRE
+955 LDAIDPDSLSPRE

-975 LKSIERS
+975 LKSLVRP

>member
-1 MAGYGA
+1 M
-7 GRHRFQASA
+7 S
-16 GRSARMVRAFVDAGP
+16 
-31 EPGLDDERPGGEGGG
+31 
-46 CGDPASRVHRAIDR
+46 
-60 SPVEGRAS
+60 
-68 RARAGWPLP
+68 
-77 AGNGPRSR
+77 
-85 GKRVRVPNGASTFIV
+85 
-100 GCFRVRSLR
+100 
-109 TDLPLPVTSVPAATP
+109 VTAAPTSKS
-124 RNTPVIAQYL
+124 TPVMAQYL
-134 RIKADHPDSLLFYRM
+134 RIKAEHPDTLLFYRM

-157 DDARRASTL
+157 DDARRASKL
-166 LDIALTSRGRSD
+166 LDIALTSRGRS
-178 GVPIP
+178 GGAPIP

-204 SAAICEQIGDPAASR
+204 SAAVCEQIGDPAASR
-219 GPVERRVTRIVT
+219 GPVERQVTRIIT
-231 PGTLTDEHL
+231 PGTLTDEYL
-240 LEARRDNLLVAAH
+240 LEDRRDNLLVAVH
-253 CIDGCWGMAGLE
+253 CAAGRWGIAGLE

-277 DSESARAEIE
+277 DAESAQAEIE

-297 EDAPELASVRE
+297 EDAPALASVRE
-308 HPALRRIPSWHFDPV
+308 HPALRRIPPWHFDPV
-323 SARRILVEQLGTHDL
+323 SARRILIEQLATRDL

-345 RPLAAGA
+345 HPLAVGA

-357 VYARETQCGALP
+357 VYARDTQCGSLP

-375 FERHEDA
+375 FERHDDA
-382 LILDAVT
+382 LILDATT
-389 RRNLELT
+389 RRNLEIT

-428 RPIRDHEALAKRLH
+428 RPICDHEELAKRLH
-442 AVGSLIEHD
+442 ATGVLIEHGV
-451 THEPVRALLADVG
+451 HEPIHVLLDDVG
-464 DLERILSRIGL
+464 DIERILSRIGL

-487 AALHTVPRLREAIA
+487 SALHTVPRLREAVA

-507 IHELTRANRE
+507 IHELTGASRE
-517 FPEMA
+517 FPEIA

-528 LVEAPPVLIRDGGA
+528 VVETPPVLIRDGGV

-548 PELDELRRL
+548 AELDELRRL
-557 STDADSFL
+557 STDADAFL
-565 EALEARERERSG
+565 EALEARERERTG
-577 IPNLRVGYNR
+577 VTNLRVGYNR
-587 VHGYYIELSKT
+587 VHGYYIELSKA

-628 DRVLGARER
+628 NRVLGARER
-637 ALARERMLYDELV
+637 ALGREKALYDELV
-650 ARLAADLAE
+650 ARLAGELADLQ
-659 LQRCAQAIAELD
+659 LCAQAIAELD
-671 VLCDFAERAESLAY
+671 VLCNFAERAESLDY

-690 DEHAGIDIEGG
+690 DDRPGIHIESG
-701 RHPVVEHTSKQ
+701 RHPVVEYASKQ
-712 PFIPNDVALG
+712 PFIPNDIDLD

-746 LITVLA
+746 LIAVLA
-752 HAGSFVPATSA
+752 YAGSFVPAASA

-848 ELTELSRHADGV
+848 ELTELSRHADSV

-865 DAIEHGRRIVF
+865 DAIEHGEQIIF
-876 MHRVKEGPA
+876 MHQVKDGPA
-885 DRSYGLAVAALAGI
+885 DRSYGIAVAALAGI
-899 PSEVIARART
+899 PNEVITRARE
-909 ILDKLESNPRAS
+909 ILDTLENAPRAS
-921 LTEPPSPQL
+921 LTEPPSAQL
-930 TLFGPAADAPPPPP
+930 GLFDPAP
-944 PAPEGA
+944 PAPGGA
-950 KILEA
+950 KVLEA
-955 LDAVDPDALSPRE
+955 LDAIDPDSLSPRE

-975 LKSIERS
+975 LKSLK

>member
-1 MAGYGA
+1 M
-7 GRHRFQASA
+7 
-16 GRSARMVRAFVDAGP
+16 
-31 EPGLDDERPGGEGGG
+31 
-46 CGDPASRVHRAIDR
+46 
-60 SPVEGRAS
+60 
-68 RARAGWPLP
+68 
-77 AGNGPRSR
+77 
-85 GKRVRVPNGASTFIV
+85 
-100 GCFRVRSLR
+100 
-109 TDLPLPVTSVPAATP
+109 
-124 RNTPVIAQYL
+124 AQYL
-134 RIKADHPDSLLFYRM
+134 RIKAEHPDTLLFYRM

-157 DDARRASTL
+157 DDARRASRL
-166 LDIALTSRGRSD
+166 LDIALTSRGRS
-178 GVPIP
+178 GGAPIP

-204 SAAICEQIGDPAASR
+204 SAAVCEQIGDPAASR
-219 GPVERRVTRIVT
+219 GPVERQVTRIIT
-231 PGTLTDEHL
+231 PGTLTDEYL
-240 LEARRDNLLVAAH
+240 LEDRRDNVLVAVH
-253 CIDGCWGMAGLE
+253 CAAGRWGIAGLE

-277 DSESARAEIE
+277 DAESAQAEIE

-297 EDAPELASVRE
+297 EDAPALASVRE
-308 HPALRRIPSWHFDPV
+308 HPALRRIPPWHFDPV
-323 SARRILVEQLGTHDL
+323 SARRILIEQLATRDL

-345 RPLAAGA
+345 HPLAVGA

-357 VYARETQCGALP
+357 VYARDTQCGSLP

-375 FERHEDA
+375 FERHDDA
-382 LILDAVT
+382 LILDATT
-389 RRNLELT
+389 RRNLEIT

-428 RPIRDHEALAKRLH
+428 RPICDHEELAKRLH
-442 AVGSLIEHD
+442 ATGVLIERGV
-451 THEPVRALLADVG
+451 HEPIRVLLDDVG
-464 DLERILSRIGL
+464 DIERILSRIGL
-475 ATARPRDLAQLR
+475 ATARPRDLTQLR
-487 AALHTVPRLREAIA
+487 SALHTVPRLREAVA

-507 IHELTRANRE
+507 IHELTGASRE
-517 FPEMA
+517 FPEIA

-528 LVEAPPVLIRDGGA
+528 VVETPPVLIRDGGV

-548 PELDELRRL
+548 AELDELRRL
-557 STDADSFL
+557 STDADAFL
-565 EALEARERERSG
+565 EALEARERERTG
-577 IPNLRVGYNR
+577 VTNLRVGYNR
-587 VHGYYIELSKT
+587 VHGYYIELSKA

-628 DRVLGARER
+628 NRVLGARER
-637 ALARERMLYDELV
+637 ALGREKALYDELV
-650 ARLAADLAE
+650 ARLAGELADLQ
-659 LQRCAQAIAELD
+659 LCAQAIAELD
-671 VLCDFAERAESLAY
+671 VLCNFAERAESLDY

-690 DEHAGIDIEGG
+690 DDRPGIHIESG
-701 RHPVVEHTSKQ
+701 RHPVVEYASKQ
-712 PFIPNDVALG
+712 PFIPNDIDLD

-752 HAGSFVPATSA
+752 YAGSFVPAASA

-799 NNATPRSLV
+799 NSATPRSLV

-848 ELTELSRHADGV
+848 ELTELSRHADSV

-865 DAIEHGRRIVF
+865 DAIEHGEQIIF
-876 MHRVKEGPA
+876 MHQVKDGPA
-885 DRSYGLAVAALAGI
+885 DRSYGIAVAALAGI
-899 PSEVIARART
+899 PNEVITRARE
-909 ILDKLESNPRAS
+909 ILDTLENAPRAS
-921 LTEPPSPQL
+921 LTEPPSAQL
-930 TLFGPAADAPPPPP
+930 GLFDPAP
-944 PAPEGA
+944 PAPGGA
-950 KILEA
+950 KVLEA
-955 LDAVDPDALSPRE
+955 LDAIDPDSLSPRE

-975 LKSIERS
+975 LKSLK

>member
-1 MAGYGA
+1 MGS
-7 GRHRFQASA
+7 GRRALQIAQGMSSWDASA
-16 GRSARMVRAFVDAGP
+16 
-31 EPGLDDERPGGEGGG
+31 L
-46 CGDPASRVHRAIDR
+46 
-60 SPVEGRAS
+60 
-68 RARAGWPLP
+68 
-77 AGNGPRSR
+77 
-85 GKRVRVPNGASTFIV
+85 
-100 GCFRVRSLR
+100 
-109 TDLPLPVTSVPAATP
+109 VTSKPLLFPVMSETADATP
-124 RNTPVIAQYL
+124 RNTPVIAQFL
-134 RIKADHPDSLLFYRM
+134 RIKADHPDTLLFYRM

-157 DDARRASTL
+157 DDARRASKL
-166 LDIALTSRGRSD
+166 LDIALTSRGHSG

-194 YLAKLVRKGE
+194 YLTKLVRKGE
-204 SAAICEQIGDPAASR
+204 SAAICEQIGDPGASR
-219 GPVERRVTRIVT
+219 GPVERQVTRIIT
-231 PGTLTDEHL
+231 PGTLTEEHL

-253 CIDGCWGMAGLE
+253 CVSGCWGIAGLE
-265 LSSGRFTCTEAG
+265 LSSGRFTCTEVG
-277 DSESARAEIE
+277 DTESAQAEIE
-287 RLGPAEVLLC
+287 RLGAAEVLLS
-297 EDAPELASVRE
+297 ENAPELASLRE
-308 HPALRRIPSWHFDPV
+308 HPALRRIPPWHFDPE
-323 SARRILVEQLGTHDL
+323 SARRILVEQLGTRDL
-338 SPFELED
+338 SAFELEE
-345 RPLAAGA
+345 RPVATGA

-357 VYARETQCGALP
+357 VYARDTQRGALP
-369 HVTTVR
+369 HVGTVR

-382 LILDAVT
+382 LILDSVT
-389 RRNLELT
+389 RRNLEIT
-396 HALSGDD
+396 HALSGND

-428 RPIRDHEALAKRLH
+428 RPVRGHEILEKRLH
-442 AVGSLIEHD
+442 AVGALIEHGIYE
-451 THEPVRALLADVG
+451 TVRVLLADVG

-487 AALHTVPRLREAIA
+487 TALHAMPRLRGAIA

-507 IHELTRANRE
+507 IQELTGANRD
-517 FPEMA
+517 FPDIR

-528 LVEAPPVLIRDGGA
+528 VVETPPVLIRDGGV
-542 LAAGYD
+542 LATGYD
-548 PELDELRRL
+548 SELDELRHL

-565 EALEARERERSG
+565 ETLETRERERTG
-577 IPNLRVGYNR
+577 AANLRVGYNR
-587 VHGYYIELSKT
+587 VHGYYIEISKA

-637 ALARERMLYDELV
+637 ALAREKALYDELV
-650 ARLAADLAE
+650 ARLAADLSE
-659 LQRCAQAIAELD
+659 LQLCAQAIAELD
-671 VLCDFAERAESLAY
+671 VLCNFAERAESLDY

-690 DEHAGIDIEGG
+690 DEQPGIHVEGG
-701 RHPVVEHTSKQ
+701 RHPVVEHTLQQ
-712 PFIPNDVALG
+712 PFIPNDIELD

-746 LITVLA
+746 LIAVLA
-752 HAGSFVPATSA
+752 YAGSFVPAAAA
-763 RIGPI
+763 RIGPV

-848 ELTELSRHADGV
+848 ELTELPRHADGV

-865 DAIEHGRRIVF
+865 DAIEHGQRIVF
-876 MHRVKEGPA
+876 MHRVKDGPA
-885 DRSYGLAVAALAGI
+885 SRSYGLAVAALAGI
-899 PSEVIARART
+899 PSEVVARARE
-909 ILDKLESNPRAS
+909 ILDTLESAPRAS
-921 LTEPPSPQL
+921 ASEPPCAQL
-930 TLFGPAADAPPPPP
+930 GLFDAPP
-944 PAPEGA
+944 APGDAE
-950 KILEA
+950 L
-955 LDAVDPDALSPRE
+955 LDAFDAIDPDALSPRE

-975 LKSIERS
+975 LKSIVRT

>member
-1 MAGYGA
+1 M
-7 GRHRFQASA
+7 S
-16 GRSARMVRAFVDAGP
+16 
-31 EPGLDDERPGGEGGG
+31 
-46 CGDPASRVHRAIDR
+46 
-60 SPVEGRAS
+60 
-68 RARAGWPLP
+68 
-77 AGNGPRSR
+77 
-85 GKRVRVPNGASTFIV
+85 
-100 GCFRVRSLR
+100 
-109 TDLPLPVTSVPAATP
+109 VTAATTSKS
-124 RNTPVIAQYL
+124 TPVMAQYL
-134 RIKADHPDSLLFYRM
+134 RIKAEHPDSLLFYRM

-157 DDARRASTL
+157 DDARRASKL
-166 LDIALTSRGRSD
+166 LDIALTSRGQS
-178 GVPIP
+178 GGAPIP

-204 SAAICEQIGDPAASR
+204 SAAVCEQIGDPAASR
-219 GPVERRVTRIVT
+219 GPVERQVTRIIT
-231 PGTLTDEHL
+231 PGTLTDEYL
-240 LEARRDNLLVAAH
+240 LEDRRDNLLVAVH
-253 CIDGCWGMAGLE
+253 CAAGRWGIAGLE

-277 DSESARAEIE
+277 DAESAQAEIE

-297 EDAPELASVRE
+297 EDAPALASVRE
-308 HPALRRIPSWHFDPV
+308 HPALRRIPPWHFDPV
-323 SARRILVEQLGTHDL
+323 SARRILIEQLATRDL

-345 RPLAAGA
+345 HPLAVGA

-357 VYARETQCGALP
+357 VYARDTQCGSLP

-375 FERHEDA
+375 FERHDDA
-382 LILDAVT
+382 LILDATT
-389 RRNLELT
+389 RRNLEIT

-428 RPIRDHEALAKRLH
+428 RPICDHEELAKRLH
-442 AVGSLIEHD
+442 ATGVLIEHGV
-451 THEPVRALLADVG
+451 HEPIRVLLDDVG
-464 DLERILSRIGL
+464 DVERILSRIGL

-487 AALHTVPRLREAIA
+487 SALHTVPRLREAVA

-507 IHELTRANRE
+507 IHELTGASRE
-517 FPEMA
+517 FPEIA

-528 LVEAPPVLIRDGGA
+528 VVETPPVLIRDGGV

-548 PELDELRRL
+548 AELDELRRL
-557 STDADSFL
+557 STDADAFL
-565 EALEARERERSG
+565 EALEARERERTG
-577 IPNLRVGYNR
+577 VTNLRVGYNR
-587 VHGYYIELSKT
+587 VHGYYIELSKA

-628 DRVLGARER
+628 NRVLGARER
-637 ALARERMLYDELV
+637 ALGREKALYDELV
-650 ARLAADLAE
+650 ARLAGELADLQ
-659 LQRCAQAIAELD
+659 LCAQAIAELD
-671 VLCDFAERAESLAY
+671 VLCNFAERAESLDY

-690 DEHAGIDIEGG
+690 DDQPGIHIESG
-701 RHPVVEHTSKQ
+701 RHPVVEYASKQ
-712 PFIPNDVALG
+712 PFIPNDIDLD

-752 HAGSFVPATSA
+752 YAGSFVPAASA

-848 ELTELSRHADGV
+848 ELTELSRHADSV

-865 DAIEHGRRIVF
+865 DAIEHGEQIIF
-876 MHRVKEGPA
+876 MHQVKDGPA
-885 DRSYGLAVAALAGI
+885 DRSYGIAVAALAGI
-899 PSEVIARART
+899 PNEVITRARE
-909 ILDKLESNPRAS
+909 ILDTLENAPRAS
-921 LTEPPSPQL
+921 LTEPPSAQL
-930 TLFGPAADAPPPPP
+930 GLFDPAP
-944 PAPEGA
+944 PAPGGA
-950 KILEA
+950 KVLEA
-955 LDAVDPDALSPRE
+955 LDAIDPDSLSPRE

-975 LKSIERS
+975 LKSLK

>member
-1 MAGYGA
+1 M
-7 GRHRFQASA
+7 S
-16 GRSARMVRAFVDAGP
+16 
-31 EPGLDDERPGGEGGG
+31 
-46 CGDPASRVHRAIDR
+46 
-60 SPVEGRAS
+60 
-68 RARAGWPLP
+68 
-77 AGNGPRSR
+77 
-85 GKRVRVPNGASTFIV
+85 
-100 GCFRVRSLR
+100 
-109 TDLPLPVTSVPAATP
+109 VTAATTSKS
-124 RNTPVIAQYL
+124 TPVMAQYL
-134 RIKADHPDSLLFYRM
+134 RIKAEHPDSLLFYRM

-157 DDARRASTL
+157 DDARRASKL
-166 LDIALTSRGRSD
+166 LDIALTSRGQS
-178 GVPIP
+178 GGAPIP

-204 SAAICEQIGDPAASR
+204 SAAVCEQIGDPAASR
-219 GPVERRVTRIVT
+219 GPVERQVTRIIT
-231 PGTLTDEHL
+231 PGTLTDEYL
-240 LEARRDNLLVAAH
+240 LEDRRDNVLVAVH
-253 CIDGCWGMAGLE
+253 CAAGRWGIAGLE

-277 DSESARAEIE
+277 DAESAQAEIE

-297 EDAPELASVRE
+297 EDAPALASVRE
-308 HPALRRIPSWHFDPV
+308 HPALRRIPPWHFDPV
-323 SARRILVEQLGTHDL
+323 STRRILIEQLATRDL

-345 RPLAAGA
+345 HPLAVGA

-357 VYARETQCGALP
+357 VYARDTQCGSLP

-375 FERHEDA
+375 FERHDDA
-382 LILDAVT
+382 LILDATT
-389 RRNLELT
+389 RRNLEIT

-428 RPIRDHEALAKRLH
+428 RPIRDHEELAKRLH
-442 AVGSLIEHD
+442 ATGVLIEHGV
-451 THEPVRALLADVG
+451 HEPIHVLLDDVG
-464 DLERILSRIGL
+464 DIERILSRIGL

-487 AALHTVPRLREAIA
+487 SALHTVPRLREAVA

-507 IHELTRANRE
+507 IHELTGASRE
-517 FPEMA
+517 FPEIA

-528 LVEAPPVLIRDGGA
+528 VVETPPVLIRDGGV

-548 PELDELRRL
+548 AELDELRRL
-557 STDADSFL
+557 STDADAFL
-565 EALEARERERSG
+565 EALEARERERTG
-577 IPNLRVGYNR
+577 VTNLRVGYNR
-587 VHGYYIELSKT
+587 VHGYYIELSKA

-628 DRVLGARER
+628 NRVLGARER
-637 ALARERMLYDELV
+637 ALGREKALYDELV
-650 ARLAADLAE
+650 ARLAGELADLQ
-659 LQRCAQAIAELD
+659 LCAQAIAELD
-671 VLCDFAERAESLAY
+671 VLCNFAERAESLDY

-690 DEHAGIDIEGG
+690 DDRPGIHIESG
-701 RHPVVEHTSKQ
+701 RHPVVEYASKQ
-712 PFIPNDVALG
+712 PFIPNDIDLD

-752 HAGSFVPATSA
+752 YAGSFVPAASA

-799 NNATPRSLV
+799 NSATPRSLV

-848 ELTELSRHADGV
+848 ELTELSRHADSV

-865 DAIEHGRRIVF
+865 DAIEHGEQIIF
-876 MHRVKEGPA
+876 MHQVKDGPA
-885 DRSYGLAVAALAGI
+885 DRSYGIAVAALAGI
-899 PSEVIARART
+899 PNEVITRARE
-909 ILDKLESNPRAS
+909 ILDTLENAPRAS
-921 LTEPPSPQL
+921 LTEPPSAQL
-930 TLFGPAADAPPPPP
+930 GLFDPAP
-944 PAPEGA
+944 PAPGGA
-950 KILEA
+950 KVLEA
-955 LDAVDPDALSPRE
+955 LDAIDPDSLSPRE

-975 LKSIERS
+975 LKSLK